1 MNPEQASAADFAQ
14 VSALLL
20 TCELPASDLSPGQ
33 MNDFLML
40 RSDDGLVGCVGLE
53 RAGNAGLLRSLAV
66 APESRSMGFGDVLLR
81 AIEARAATVGI
92 QRLFLLTTTAPDFF
106 AARGYLPCPRSDA
119 PDTIRSTT
127 EFASICPA
135 SATCM
140 TRPLG
145 STTSS

>member
-14 VSALLL
+14 VRSLLL
-20 TCELPASDLSPGQ
+20 TCELPDSDLSPGH
-33 MNDFLML
+33 MNDFLVL
-40 RSDDGLVGCVGLE
+40 RADDGLVGCVGLE
-53 RAGNAGLLRSLAV
+53 RAGDAGLLRSLAV
-66 APESRSMGFGDVLLR
+66 APESRGAGLGDVLLH
-81 AIEARAATVGI
+81 AIEARAGTAGI

-106 AARGYLPCPRSDA
+106 AARGYLSCPRSDA
-119 PDTIRSTT
+119 PDTIQATS

-140 TRPLG
+140 ARALG